1 MHREVDDIRLER
13 LLGVVGELL
22 QIRPELL
29 FALAVD
35 AAESIR
41 DVPAERDAG
50 LLAVV
55 DDVEASLDLSCD
67 DVAGGAVDGIL
78 SLVGVDVVAVLA
90 PLKEI
95 EEFREGGCR
104 CVSSESGRRSSSW
117 MLVYDL
123 VDDNITHGPAE
134 DGVGSGHVL
143 RAKTT
148 RSAAI
153 RP

>member
-95 EEFREGGCR
+95 EEFREEAADVCRPNPVVVRRHGCS
-104 CVSSESGRRSSSW
+104 CTTSSTTISPTVR
-117 MLVYDL
+117 
-123 VDDNITHGPAE
+123 P
-134 DGVGSGHVL
+134 
-143 RAKTT
+143 KTVWVAVT
-148 RSAAI
+148 Y
-153 RP
+153 